1 MKTPIL
7 PFTIIS
13 LISSSYISFSTH
25 FRCFLLRT
33 VLCIGPKREKERS
46 QIICIH
52 AFFGPNVLF
61 TQFWDPFFWVGDKLL
76 LLDFPCFLLRAL
88 LFIGPQRDRVR
99 HSHYLHPYISFPYL
113 PPPLVLTILR
123 TFCPSQRMNSF
134 IWSCVLF
141 HLTVLWMRP
150 KSDFC
155 YAYISLIR
163 HIFTFSSLK
172 I

>member
-1 MKTPIL
+1 ML
-7 PFTIIS
+7 
-13 LISSSYISFSTH
+13 
-25 FRCFLLRT
+25 
-33 VLCIGPKREKERS
+33 
-46 QIICIH
+46 
-52 AFFGPNVLF
+52 FFGPNVLF
-61 TQFWDPFFWVGDKLL
+61 TQFWDPFFWVGDKIL
-76 LLDFPCFLLRAL
+76 LLDSRFFLLRAL

-113 PPPLVLTILR
+113 PPPLVLTTLR

-172 I
+172 IWSYPTLLNVFSFFRSPRSHWRWFLPQSHL